1 MPGIELG
8 PWRWARECQ
17 MLTTRP
23 HGMSIVQ
30 KFSSTSVIALGIPM
44 PGIEPGP
51 WRWKRQILIDEFHV
65 DIVRAFFDVC
75 KIFFQWKCIIVRIDC
90 SKDYVGRHE
99 FINDWNLGRKSN
111 CFWADSAVRALK
123 NIAPRIPIPGIEL
136 GPWRWERQILTTR
149 PHGMSIVQKFS
160 STSVVALTF
169 RHNDIFQK
177 LCFCVSG
184 ESNPGLPRG
193 RREFYHWTTNAIVN
207 VAVPSILCAFQLDF
221 SLV

>member
-1 MPGIELG
+1 MNF
-8 PWRWARECQ
+8 
-17 MLTTRP
+17 MLTLFER
-23 HGMSIVQ
+23 
-30 KFSSTSVIALGIPM
+30 SSTFVKSFSNESASLS
-44 PGIEPGP
+44 E
-51 WRWKRQILIDEFHV
+51 LIV
-65 DIVRAFFDVC
+65 L
-75 KIFFQWKCIIVRIDC
+75 KIMW
-90 SKDYVGRHE
+90 GRHE

-111 CFWADSAVRALK
+111 CFWEDSAVRALK